1 MTAFGSMTNNR
12 FIKVTHVAFPC
23 LHIKF
28 EYKVVIM
35 KRIQFRYQIN
45 LEYSKTKNTTT
56 KVMVAVEPEVGIYS
70 QNVVKEKGFVE
81 ASLLFFAFIY
91 YFSV

>member
-1 MTAFGSMTNNR
+1 
-12 FIKVTHVAFPC
+12 
-23 LHIKF
+23 
-28 EYKVVIM
+28 
-35 KRIQFRYQIN
+35 

-70 QNVVKEKGFVE
+70 QNVVKEKGFAE
-81 ASLLFFAFIY
+81 ASLLFFTFIY